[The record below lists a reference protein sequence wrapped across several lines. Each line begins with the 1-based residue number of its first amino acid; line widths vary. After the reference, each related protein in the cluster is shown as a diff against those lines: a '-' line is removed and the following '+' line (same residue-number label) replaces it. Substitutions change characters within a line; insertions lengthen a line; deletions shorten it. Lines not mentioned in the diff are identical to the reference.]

1 MEVDLILLKN
11 GDPRKSFSLPSSVT
25 VVGRRQDCDLCVPL
39 MVISRRHCQMT
50 MEEDMLNIRDL
61 GSRNGTFVNG
71 ERIDETSLYAGDEI
85 EIGPLKFVV
94 QVDGVPQEASI
105 KGLSEEENVS
115 KGTSRSEV
123 STDDADILAGSVD
136 VSSDM
141 NNTEIIGI
149 PAEEATGQKN

>member
-39 MVISRRHCQMT
+39 MVISRRHCQIT
-50 MEEDMLNIRDL
+50 MEEDILNIRDL

-71 ERIDETSLYAGDEI
+71 ERIDETRLFASDEI

-94 QVDGVPQEASI
+94 QVDGIPQEASI
-105 KGLSEEENVS
+105 KSLSDEENVS
-115 KGTSRSEV
+115 KSTNRSEV
-123 STDDADILAGSVD
+123 STDDADIIPGGLD

-149 PAEEATGQKN
+149 PTEEAAGL

>member
-39 MVISRRHCQMT
+39 MVISRRHCQIT
-50 MEEDMLNIRDL
+50 MEEEIVKIRDL
-61 GSRNGTFVNG
+61 GSRNGTFVNS
-71 ERIDETSLYAGDEI
+71 ERVDETLICAGDEI
-85 EIGPLKFVV
+85 QIGPLKFVIRI
-94 QVDGVPQEASI
+94 DGVPQEASI
-105 KGLSEEENVS
+105 KGTSDKENVS

-123 STDDADILAGSVD
+123 STDDADILSGGLD

-149 PAEEATGQKN
+149 PAEEAAGL

>member
-1 MEVDLILLKN
+1 MQVDLILLKN
-11 GDPRKSFSLPSSVT
+11 GDSRKRFSLPSTVT

-39 MVISRRHCQMT
+39 MVISRRHCQIT
-50 MEEDMLNIRDL
+50 MEEEIVKIRDL

-71 ERIDETSLYAGDEI
+71 ERIDETLICAGDEI
-85 EIGPLKFVV
+85 QIGPLKFVV
-94 QVDGVPQEASI
+94 QVDGDPQDASI
-105 KGLSEEENVS
+105 KGMAEEENVS
-115 KGTSRSEV
+115 KGTNHSKV
-123 STDDADILAGSVD
+123 STDDADILPGGLN